1 MEQSHTDV
9 VLCSKPQGSAEGG
22 EILGCQGVLS
32 SWNRCCICKSNRK
45 VSLFH
50 IFFFHFY
57 RYQKPALFPGQK
69 QLFPGSV
76 PGPGNSFPVG
86 NSWWRPHPHYL
97 PPPLPTDRPHS
108 RAVPPPVREHR
119 LLWLTHVYTEA
130 TRVQG
135 WVKPRNLEA
144 NVNFPRGT
152 SRPGHSRSVE
162 MKS

>member
-32 SWNRCCICKSNRK
+32 SWNRCCILSQTGR
-45 VSLFH
+45 FPFFT
-50 IFFFHFY
+50 FFF
-57 RYQKPALFPGQK
+57 PLLSISEA
-69 QLFPGSV
+69 SAV
-76 PGPGNSFPVG
+76 PRAEAAVPRFCARTWKFLPSGGLLVAPTS
-86 NSWWRPHPHYL
+86 SL
-97 PPPLPTDRPHS
+97 PPSAPADRPCS